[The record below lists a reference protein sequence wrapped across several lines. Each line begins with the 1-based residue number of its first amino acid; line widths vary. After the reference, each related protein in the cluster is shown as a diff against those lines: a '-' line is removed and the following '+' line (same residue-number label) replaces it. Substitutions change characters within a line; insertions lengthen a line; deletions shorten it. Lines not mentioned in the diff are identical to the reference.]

1 MQPGDVIL
9 GAGRDAPL
17 GSQLLIFGKPHTV
30 YGRLGRTGVGTHER
44 GVFMAF
50 ATLEALAGV
59 IHGEGGSPP
68 AVLAPGKV
76 SGFLVELAP
85 GATALQARFAILS
98 SLKGAKVVAGDT
110 TMSGIRQG
118 LAALLDGILAL
129 MALMFVS
136 TALMVSVLFSAIVT
150 ERRGELGLLK
160 AIGARRGQVIGMMV
174 TEAVLATG
182 VGGLLGVVLG
192 VLMMRL
198 FERSLVYYLEQ
209 VGVPFLWVDPP
220 PWSLSPPAPSCW
232 PSSSVRWACSIRRG
246 GRAGATPTT
255 SCAARAE
262 PMLSCRQL
270 QKNYLTERGAV
281 TAVAGIDLDVE
292 PGRFAAIIGRSGS
305 GKSSLMAM
313 IGGLSRP
320 SDGTVMVDGTDI
332 WGLSENALAAFR
344 NLKIGFVFQF
354 ASLLPTLRL
363 IDNVALPALLG
374 KRRQAAEVYAKAS
387 SLLARMGLR
396 DYLDAYPSEVSAG
409 EQRRAVIARAL
420 INDPALILADE
431 PTADLDEQ
439 TEIEIMDELLGVNRE
454 TGTTLILVTH
464 NLSLAEQAQ
473 QIVHIANG
481 AVVMTA

>member
-1 MQPGDVIL
+1 
-9 GAGRDAPL
+9 
-17 GSQLLIFGKPHTV
+17 
-30 YGRLGRTGVGTHER
+30 
-44 GVFMAF
+44 
-50 ATLEALAGV
+50 
-59 IHGEGGSPP
+59 
-68 AVLAPGKV
+68 
-76 SGFLVELAP
+76 
-85 GATALQARFAILS
+85 
-98 SLKGAKVVAGDT
+98 
-110 TMSGIRQG
+110 
-118 LAALLDGILAL
+118 
-129 MALMFVS
+129 
-136 TALMVSVLFSAIVT
+136 
-150 ERRGELGLLK
+150 
-160 AIGARRGQVIGMMV
+160 
-174 TEAVLATG
+174 
-182 VGGLLGVVLG
+182 
-192 VLMMRL
+192 
-198 FERSLVYYLEQ
+198 
-209 VGVPFLWVDPP
+209 
-220 PWSLSPPAPSCW
+220 
-232 PSSSVRWACSIRRG
+232 
-246 GRAGATPTT
+246 
-255 SCAARAE
+255 
-262 PMLSCRQL
+262 MLSCRHL
-270 QKNYLTERGAV
+270 QKNYVTERGAV
-281 TAVAGIDLDVE
+281 SAVTGIDLDVE

-374 KRRQAAEVYAKAS
+374 RRRDSADLYARAS

-420 INDPALILADE
+420 INDPALVLADE

-481 AVVMTA
+481 AVVA